1 MRRAAILMAVL
12 AFAGCSRPEGDE
24 AETQPVAAAAIEA
37 EVVATPQEPAFIPQT
52 RPLSR
57 NSEVATIFSTASLN
71 AEVLR
76 LEAALARAQAFYGV
90 IPQSAANAI
99 SAAAIP
105 ENIPQDAIDAEYAVV
120 RHRMV
125 AFLNVFRRS
134 LDEESAN
141 YLHFGATTVDLY
153 DSAAMLQM
161 RASVFEMIE
170 DLRTIELQLIELAD
184 RYKNT
189 PMIGRTLGQHALPI
203 TFGKKLSGYI
213 GENRRHIDRLAD
225 LLDRIERSII
235 MKGAVG
241 SYLGLGPEGQNVEAR
256 MAVELG
262 LPEPYPDDWHASRD
276 VFAEFAL
283 VQAMMART
291 WGRMG
296 QEVFLLQM
304 TDIGSVMEELS
315 SGAVGS
321 STMPHKIN
329 PSLSEAL
336 IQHSRTIPRLA
347 EIVLDDMV
355 NFFERDNTSR
365 PNRAIED
372 VAIATEEMLGDASR
386 LLSRIRVDEARMAE
400 NLQRSQGWILTQR
413 IVFAVQEDLGREA
426 AEHRLRDLAAAATGT
441 GASLRD
447 AIESDAEL
455 SALLS
460 PEELEALL
468 DPNTYLGLDA
478 ALVDAVIAE
487 ARAARL
493 EDPVR

>member
-1 MRRAAILMAVL
+1 VIRALLLIAVL
-12 AFAGCSRPEGDE
+12 VPAACSRSTTDN
-24 AETQPVAAAAIEA
+24 AEVAPVTAAAIEA
-37 EVVATPQEPAFIPQT
+37 EAAVTPDLPAFIPQT

-57 NSEVATIFSTASLN
+57 NSEIATIFSTPALN

-76 LEAALARAQAFYGV
+76 LEAALARAQAFHGV
-90 IPQSAANAI
+90 IPQSAADAI

-170 DLRTIELQLIELAD
+170 NLRTIELQLIELAD
-184 RYKNT
+184 RYKDT

-213 GENRRHIDRLAD
+213 GENRRHIERLAD

-241 SYLGLGPEGQNVEAR
+241 SYLGLGPEGQNIEAR

-262 LPEPYPDDWHASRD
+262 LPAPYPDDWHASRD

-291 WGRMG
+291 WGRLG

-321 STMPHKIN
+321 STMPHKVN

>member
-1 MRRAAILMAVL
+1 MIRALLLIAALVPA
-12 AFAGCSRPEGDE
+12 ACSRSTTDN
-24 AETQPVAAAAIEA
+24 AEVAPVAAAAIETEA
-37 EVVATPQEPAFIPQT
+37 AVTPDPPAFIPQT

-57 NSEVATIFSTASLN
+57 NSEIATVFSTPALN

-76 LEAALARAQAFYGV
+76 LEAALARAQAFHGV
-90 IPQSAANAI
+90 IPQSAADAI

-184 RYKNT
+184 RYKDT

-256 MAVELG
+256 LAVELG

-291 WGRMG
+291 WGRLG

-321 STMPHKIN
+321 STMPHKVN

-413 IVFAVQEDLGREA
+413 IVFAVQDELGREA